1 MDHLPEALEEIAG
14 RALKTLRSL
23 TELGGLLSPPV
34 GKSGVNHRMRKLRR
48 RQQLREAKEEQ
59 TMTSK
64 GNYHRQGLRAAPGGD
79 AAGQHRQYLSSQIMV
94 IMGNKRVNCKSLMGM
109 ISLGVSEGDRV
120 HLSADGPDEGKA
132 VSTMAKMIEDG
143 FPGADSSAA
152 RPAMAAP
159 AR

>member
-1 MDHLPEALEEIAG
+1 
-14 RALKTLRSL
+14 
-23 TELGGLLSPPV
+23 
-34 GKSGVNHRMRKLRR
+34 MRKLEKTAAAARSEGGATYDF
-48 RQQLREAKEEQ
+48 Q
-59 TMTSK
+59 

-109 ISLGVSEGDRV
+109 ISLGVSEGDQV

-143 FPGADSSAA
+143 FP
-152 RPAMAAP
+152 RC
-159 AR
+159 